1 MNLVHAASRSV
12 SHTRLRIGLTLGLGL
27 ALVIMAV
34 GTATGAVTQ
43 FQKVIVTNSAES
55 PVPVS
60 GTIAVS
66 NLPGSQDVEV
76 TNFPATQDVSGTV
89 DVGNF
94 PAGPLATR
102 RETRSLEPAGFVG
115 GTAFFGFAQ
124 MNVTSVIVAD
134 GDEDNYDVG
143 IGGFPLVVDHE
154 GNFSEQFTAA
164 FPATGVSITCENAI
178 VDCDVTVT
186 VLGY

>member
-1 MNLVHAASRSV
+1 MNTLRGVFQPSR
-12 SHTRLRIGLTLGLGL
+12 RPGFRIGIVLGL
-27 ALVIMAV
+27 ALALAGLFV

-43 FQKVIVTNSAES
+43 FQKVIIVNAEAS
-55 PVPVS
+55 PVPVT
-60 GTIAVS
+60 GTISVS
-66 NLPGSQDVEV
+66 NLPGTQDVAV
-76 TNFPATQDVSGTV
+76 TNFPETQAVSGTV

-102 RETRSLEPAGFVG
+102 RHTASLEPAGFVG

-124 MNVTSVIVAD
+124 MNITDVIVAD

-154 GNFSEQFTAA
+154 GNFSEHFTAA
-164 FPATGVSITCENAI
+164 FPATGVSITCENALL
-178 VDCDVTVT
+178 DCEVTVT